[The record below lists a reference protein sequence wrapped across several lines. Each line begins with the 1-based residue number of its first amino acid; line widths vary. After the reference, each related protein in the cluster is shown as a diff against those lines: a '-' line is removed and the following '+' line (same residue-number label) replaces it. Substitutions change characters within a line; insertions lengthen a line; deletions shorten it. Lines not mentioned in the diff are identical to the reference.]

1 MRLLALDLTLDN
13 PAGLWLLLIPAALIA
28 GYVVFQMRRKRYAMR
43 FTNLALLN
51 RVAPKR
57 PSWRRHLPAAIF
69 IVALATL
76 SVSLAKPYLPI
87 NKGVNRTTVMLA
99 IDVSGSMNADDVSPT
114 RIEALKNAADNFV
127 KNVPPDINLGL
138 VSFST
143 SASVEVPPTTDH
155 LSVQDA
161 VDSLSAYGGTA
172 IGEAVFSCLDAIDK
186 LPKAPDGSPAP
197 ARIVLMSDGSTNE
210 GRSNDEAT
218 KAAQQKGIPVWTI
231 AFGTD
236 HGEIT
241 IPGTG
246 DPVSV
251 PVDKVALA
259 QIASET
265 GGKAF
270 TADSADQITQ
280 VYADIGKSLGYKVE
294 KSDISAYF
302 VVAAFALLCLA
313 GVGSLLWSNRLP

>member
-1 MRLLALDLTLDN
+1 MLALDLTVDN
-13 PAGLWLLLIPAALIA
+13 PVAFWLLLVPALLLT
-28 GYVVFQMRRKRYAMR
+28 GYILFQMRRKRSAMR

-51 RVAPKR
+51 RVAPQR
-57 PSWRRHLPAAIF
+57 PSWRRHLPAAVF
-69 IVALATL
+69 LVALATL
-76 SVSLAKPYLPI
+76 GIALTQPYLPV
-87 NKGVNRTTVMLA
+87 NKGVSRTTVMLA

-114 RIEALKNAADNFV
+114 RIDALKSAADKFI

-143 SASVEVPPTTDH
+143 DASLEVPPTTDH
-155 LSVQDA
+155 ASVQDA

-172 IGEAVFSCLDAIDK
+172 IGEAIFTCLDAIDK
-186 LPKAPDGSPAP
+186 LPKSPDGSPAP

-210 GRSNDEAT
+210 GRSNDEAAQAA
-218 KAAQQKGIPVWTI
+218 KAKGVPVWTI

-265 GGKAF
+265 GGRAF

-280 VYADIGKSLGYKVE
+280 VYADIGRSLGYKVE
-294 KSDISAYF
+294 KSDISIWF

-313 GVGSLLWSNRLP
+313 GAGSLAWSNRLP